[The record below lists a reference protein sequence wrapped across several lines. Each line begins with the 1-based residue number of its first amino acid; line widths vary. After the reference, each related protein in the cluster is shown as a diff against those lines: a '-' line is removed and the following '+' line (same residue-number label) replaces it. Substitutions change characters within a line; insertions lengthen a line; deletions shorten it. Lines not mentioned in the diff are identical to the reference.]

1 MDVSDK
7 LRYGED
13 NVIAVKADTGKPE
26 NSRWYTGGGLY
37 RDVDVVITDPGL
49 YFTRHPLYI
58 TTPMAEMDTATVNI
72 QAEVANMAFD
82 TDSLHI
88 RTVIRSPG
96 GKIVHDSTRAHCFN
110 RRQKIKEYQADSL
123 VIVNPARWDCDNPNL
138 YTAELTLY
146 RPDGSVADQA
156 VSRFGIRKLEY
167 SPESGD

>member
-1 MDVSDK
+1 
-7 LRYGED
+7 
-13 NVIAVKADTGKPE
+13 
-26 NSRWYTGGGLY
+26 
-37 RDVDVVITDPGL
+37 
-49 YFTRHPLYI
+49 
-58 TTPMAEMDTATVNI
+58 MDTATVNI

-146 RPDGSVADQA
+146 RSDGSVADRA
-156 VSRFGIRKLEY
+156 TSRFGIRKLEY
-167 SPESGD
+167 SPESGLRLNGRKVLLKGIANHHTLGALGAAAYPAAMEKRIRLFP